1 MGKDTMGSEDK
12 WDAKTA
18 DVAAR
23 EQEWERKAA
32 KVDAEREE
40 RLWQERPELKEPRL
54 GRKRKRGKFHISATI
69 IAKVLAF
76 LLFIVTFFVGIG
88 ISGLCINLEE
98 QNFYRNNVENVLS
111 EVLYDDAE
119 ELLEQVR
126 SMIIGNNIAGA
137 EALLGQSNADMEL
150 WYWSGQLKELNKVL
164 WSTWDGNTGDIV
176 INYYFTFPGFT
187 EPVSLNTYVLQEERL
202 YLMKIYVDPSF
213 AIDDGFRSTAQ
224 PILFIYQYRYELLA
238 LAVGS
243 LLLSVLCVIFLMC
256 GAGRSNR
263 QEGVKKNFFNRI
275 PLDVLTLIWVAVAG
289 LGYWAVDE
297 IYYYAGIYE
306 DMQAR
311 AIYWTSA
318 MTLLAVWVLF
328 YLLDLAVRV
337 KSGRFLKS
345 TLVYAVL
352 RFCWDG
358 LCRVCRVM
366 WKLLCKI
373 PMVWKTVL
381 VYWCI
386 AFVEVVGL
394 YLQMGRSYYYREEML
409 ILLLLWLLEK
419 TVLFFVVLYIAIT
432 CKNLKKA
439 GEALADGQESY
450 KLDTSKM
457 FGDFKAHGDNL
468 NSIGQG
474 ITKAVEARM
483 KSEHMKTELITN
495 VSHDI
500 KTPLTSI
507 INYADLICEEN
518 TDNEKIA
525 EYSEVLLRQSK
536 RLKKLLDD
544 LVDASKATTG
554 NLEVNLQPCEVGVLL
569 TQAAGEYEQKMEEKG
584 LHLIVKQPE
593 EPMKIMADGRHLWRV
608 FDNLLNNICKYAQEG
623 SRVYLNL
630 DKNGDTVVV
639 TFRNMSKYALE
650 ISPEE
655 LEERFVRGDKSRHM
669 EGNGLGLSIAKSLVE
684 LQNGKMEIVIDGDLF
699 KVSLGFQEL
708 VEKQTA
714 KESE

>member
-1 MGKDTMGSEDK
+1 MGKVAMSQEGKWEEKASE
-12 WDAKTA
+12 
-18 DVAAR
+18 VAAK
-23 EQEWERKAA
+23 EQ
-32 KVDAEREE
+32 EE
-40 RLWQERPELKEPRL
+40 RLWQERPELKEK
-54 GRKRKRGKFHISATI
+54 KRKRRKNKFHISAAI

-76 LLFIVTFFVGIG
+76 LLFVVTFFVGAG
-88 ISGLCINLEE
+88 TSGLCVYLEE
-98 QNFYRNNVENVLS
+98 QNFYGHSEEVVLS
-111 EVLYDDAE
+111 DALYDDAE
-119 ELLEQVR
+119 DLLERVR
-126 SMIIGNNIAGA
+126 SMIVGKNIAGA
-137 EALLGQSNADMEL
+137 EELLSQSNADMEL
-150 WYWSGQLKELNKVL
+150 WYWSGYQREELNRVV
-164 WSTWDGNTGDIV
+164 WSTWDGNETDIV
-176 INYYFTFPGFT
+176 INYYFTFPGFV
-187 EPVSLNTYVLQEERL
+187 EPFSLGGHILQDKRL

-213 AIDDGFRSTAQ
+213 AIDDAFRSTAE
-224 PILFIYQYRYELLA
+224 PIRYIYQYRYELVA

-243 LLLSVLCVIFLMC
+243 LLLCILSVIFLMH

-263 QEGVKKNFFNRI
+263 REGVKLTFMNRI
-275 PLDVLTLIWVAVAG
+275 PLDVLTLIWVVVAG
-289 LGYWAVDE
+289 LGYWAVEEVYYYME
-297 IYYYAGIYE
+297 IYQN
-306 DMQAR
+306 MQAR
-311 AIYWTSA
+311 AICWISA

-345 TLVYAVL
+345 TLVYAVA
-352 RFCWDG
+352 RWCWG
-358 LCRVCRVM
+358 VLCRMCRVL
-366 WKLLCKI
+366 WKLMRRI
-373 PMVWKTVL
+373 PLVWKTVL
-381 VYWCI
+381 VYWAI
-386 AFVEVVGL
+386 AFLEAVGL
-394 YLQMGRSYYYREEML
+394 YLQMGRAFYHYYYQEEMF
-409 ILLLLWLLEK
+409 ILWILWILEK
-419 TVLFFVVLYIAIT
+419 IVLFFVVLYIAIS
-432 CKNLKKA
+432 CKELKKA
-439 GEALADGQESY
+439 GEALADGQETY
-450 KLDTSKM
+450 KVDTSKM
-457 FGDFKAHGDNL
+457 VGDFKAHGDNL

-518 TDNEKIA
+518 SDNEKIA

-536 RLKKLLDD
+536 RLKKLLED

-569 TQAAGEYEQKMEEKG
+569 TQAVGEYEQRMAEQS
-584 LHLIVKQPE
+584 LQLIVKQPE

-608 FDNLLNNICKYAQEG
+608 FDNLLSNICKYAQEG

-630 DKNGDTVVV
+630 DKNGDMVVV

-684 LQNGKMEIVIDGDLF
+684 LQNGRMEIVIDGDLF
-699 KVSLGFQEL
+699 KVSVGFQEL
-708 VEKQTA
+708 VE
-714 KESE
+714 E